1 MLPNRIQKA
10 AGIAPQATEI
20 SGIETT
26 LESEAAVQYVPH
38 EVVHAEPAVP
48 CSQED
53 IRPLAD
59 IEQET
64 IEGAIALCGGDITQ
78 ASKRL
83 GIARATI
90 YRKLKEW
97 RRAARTAAPAV
108 AD

>member
-1 MLPNRIQKA
+1 MLPTRIQKV
-10 AGIAPQATEI
+10 AGISPIEAATND
-20 SGIETT
+20 IEPTI
-26 LESEAAVQYVPH
+26 EAETAVQYVSH
-38 EVVHAEPAVP
+38 KAAHAEPATP
-48 CSQED
+48 LSPED

-97 RRAARTAAPAV
+97 RKAARTAAPAV